1 MLVYWGHT
9 DDTDVYW
16 CTDDMSVHICTLYRL
31 SYVCIVYWGT
41 QIILVLRELF
51 EKINMRHFLGS
62 LHQVS
67 VVCTQNI

>member
-1 MLVYWGHT
+1 MIQMYIGAQV
-9 DDTDVYW
+9 
-16 CTDDMSVHICTLYRL
+16 DDMSVYICTLYRL
-31 SYVCIVYWGT
+31 SYVCIICWGT
-41 QIILVLRELF
+41 QIVLVLRELF